1 LVIYLF
7 FSDLISS
14 SVGLLVSKRNFVLK
28 SSFPM
33 WVVLVSN
40 FIRASFAFAISLCIV
55 YAVCLA
61 AGYLSIMGVLSSL
74 ISIGISLVF
83 LLGVSCIF
91 ALVGPFVGDLSQ
103 GVRLAM
109 RVLFYA
115 SPITYP
121 MLNVPENY
129 QALLWINPLTSM
141 IEPFRNSILY
151 PESSQN
157 IRLAI
162 FLIVGVAVSL
172 TAWWMYHRLRGVM
185 SDVV

>member
-1 LVIYLF
+1 
-7 FSDLISS
+7 
-14 SVGLLVSKRNFVLK
+14 
-28 SSFPM
+28 
-33 WVVLVSN
+33 
-40 FIRASFAFAISLCIV
+40 
-55 YAVCLA
+55 
-61 AGYLSIMGVLSSL
+61 
-74 ISIGISLVF
+74 
-83 LLGVSCIF
+83 
-91 ALVGPFVGDLSQ
+91 
-103 GVRLAM
+103 M